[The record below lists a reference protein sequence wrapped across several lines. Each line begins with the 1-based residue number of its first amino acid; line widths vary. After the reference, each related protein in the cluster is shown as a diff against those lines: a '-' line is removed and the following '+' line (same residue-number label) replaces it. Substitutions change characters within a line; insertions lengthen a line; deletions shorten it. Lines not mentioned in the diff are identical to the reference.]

1 MLAYVIILDLFITA
15 KVLFVVMLI

>member
-1 MLAYVIILDLFITA
+1 MLAYVIILDLFIIV

>member
-1 MLAYVIILDLFITA
+1 MLAYVIILDLFVTA